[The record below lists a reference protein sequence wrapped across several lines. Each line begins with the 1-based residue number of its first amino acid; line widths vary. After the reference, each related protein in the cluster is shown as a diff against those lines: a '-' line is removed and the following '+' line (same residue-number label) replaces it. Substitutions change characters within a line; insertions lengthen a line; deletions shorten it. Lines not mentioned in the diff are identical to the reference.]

1 MSRGRL
7 LALSFIGAL
16 LGAGFFAGPAA
27 AHLPRFA
34 PVVDVV
40 PEPAAAPDRTPALLD
55 LAWTAAP
62 TPAGVPWYLVVALSG
77 LAALGARRP
86 RRNLAL
92 ALVLLLAIFAFE
104 NGLHSVHH
112 LNDQDRGESC
122 AVASASQHVAGT
134 EVEGG
139 LTGRRARAGRAHQG
153 RLRPRHPLRPL
164 ARPARGS
171 RSARRSRLAVSGSAP
186 LPLP

>member
-16 LGAGFFAGPAA
+16 LGAGIFAGPAA
-27 AHLPRFA
+27 AHLSRA
-34 PVVDVV
+34 VPVVDVV
-40 PEPAAAPDRTPALLD
+40 SEPAAPPDRTPALLD

-77 LAALGARRP
+77 LTALGARRP

-104 NGLHSVHH
+104 SGLHAVHH

-122 AVASASQHVAGT
+122 GVASASQHVAGT
-134 EVEGG
+134 EADRG
-139 LTGRRARAGRAHQG
+139 LAADA
-153 RLRPRHPLRPL
+153 
-164 ARPARGS
+164 PAPAEPMLVAPVRVI
-171 RSARRSRLAVSGSAP
+171 RSARSLGPHDSRAP
-186 LPLP
+186 PIAPA

>member
-1 MSRGRL
+1 MNRGRL

-40 PEPAAAPDRTPALLD
+40 PEPAAAPDRIPVLLD

-77 LAALGARRP
+77 LAAVGARRP

-92 ALVLLLAIFAFE
+92 ALVLLLAILAFE

-134 EVEGG
+134 EVEGSF
-139 LTGRRARAGRAHQG
+139 TAAA
-153 RLRPRHPLRPL
+153 
-164 ARPARGS
+164 PAPAEPTRVAS
-171 RSARRSRLAVSGSAP
+171 VRVIRSARSLGPHEGRAP
-186 LPLP
+186 PVAPA

>member
-40 PEPAAAPDRTPALLD
+40 PEPVAAPDRIPALLD

-77 LAALGARRP
+77 LTALGARRP

-104 NGLHSVHH
+104 SGLHAVHH

-134 EVEGG
+134 EVEGS
-139 LTGRRARAGRAHQG
+139 LTGDA
-153 RLRPRHPLRPL
+153 
-164 ARPARGS
+164 PAPAEPTRVAS
-171 RSARRSRLAVSGSAP
+171 VRVIRSARSLGPHEGRAP
-186 LPLP
+186 PVAPA

>member
-1 MSRGRL
+1 MNRGRL

-27 AHLPRFA
+27 AHLPRFV

-77 LAALGARRP
+77 LAAVGARRP

-92 ALVLLLAIFAFE
+92 ALVLLLAILAFE

-134 EVEGG
+134 EVEGS
-139 LTGRRARAGRAHQG
+139 LTSDV
-153 RLRPRHPLRPL
+153 
-164 ARPARGS
+164 PAPAEPIRVAS
-171 RSARRSRLAVSGSAP
+171 VRVIRSARSLGPHEGRAP
-186 LPLP
+186 PVAPA

>member
-1 MSRGRL
+1 MNRGRL

-134 EVEGG
+134 EVEGSFTAAAPAPAEPPRVASVRVIRSVRSLG
-139 LTGRRARAGRAHQG
+139 PHEGRA
-153 RLRPRHPLRPL
+153 PPV
-164 ARPARGS
+164 APA
-171 RSARRSRLAVSGSAP
+171 
-186 LPLP
+186 

>member
-1 MSRGRL
+1 MNRGRL

-77 LAALGARRP
+77 LAAVGARRP

-122 AVASASQHVAGT
+122 AVASASPDVAGT
-134 EVEGG
+134 EVEGRVTAAAPAPAEPPRVASVRVIRSVRSLG
-139 LTGRRARAGRAHQG
+139 PHEGRA
-153 RLRPRHPLRPL
+153 PPV
-164 ARPARGS
+164 APA
-171 RSARRSRLAVSGSAP
+171 
-186 LPLP
+186 

>member
-7 LALSFIGAL
+7 LALSFTGAL
-16 LGAGFFAGPAA
+16 LGAGIFAGPAG

-40 PEPAAAPDRTPALLD
+40 PEPAAAPDRIPALLD

-92 ALVLLLAIFAFE
+92 ALALILAIFAFE

-134 EVEGG
+134 EVVEGG
-139 LTGRRARAGRAHQG
+139 LTGDA
-153 RLRPRHPLRPL
+153 
-164 ARPARGS
+164 PAPAEPTRVAS
-171 RSARRSRLAVSGSAP
+171 VRVIRSARSLGPHEGRAP
-186 LPLP
+186 PVAPA

>member
-16 LGAGFFAGPAA
+16 LGAGIFAGPAA

-40 PEPAAAPDRTPALLD
+40 PEPAAAPDRPPALLD

-62 TPAGVPWYLVVALSG
+62 TPAGVPWYLVVALSS

-86 RRNLAL
+86 GRNLAL

-104 NGLHSVHH
+104 SGLHSVHH

-122 AVASASQHVAGT
+122 GVASASQHVAGT

-139 LTGRRARAGRAHQG
+139 LAGA
-153 RLRPRHPLRPL
+153 
-164 ARPARGS
+164 APAPAEPTRVAS
-171 RSARRSRLAVSGSAP
+171 VRVIRSARSLGPHEGRAP
-186 LPLP
+186 PVAPA

>member
-1 MSRGRL
+1 MNRGRL

-55 LAWTAAP
+55 LAWTATP

-77 LAALGARRP
+77 LAAVGARRP

-139 LTGRRARAGRAHQG
+139 FTAAA
-153 RLRPRHPLRPL
+153 
-164 ARPARGS
+164 PAPAEPTRVAS
-171 RSARRSRLAVSGSAP
+171 VRVIRSARSLGPHEGRAP
-186 LPLP
+186 PVAPA

>member
-1 MSRGRL
+1 MNRGRL

-16 LGAGFFAGPAA
+16 LGAGFFAGPAE

-134 EVEGG
+134 EVDGV
-139 LTGRRARAGRAHQG
+139 
-153 RLRPRHPLRPL
+153 L
-164 ARPARGS
+164 AAAAPAPAEPAMVASVRVI
-171 RSARRSRLAVSGSAP
+171 RSARSLGPHEGRAPPVSPA
-186 LPLP
+186 

>member
-7 LALSFIGAL
+7 LALSIIGAL
-16 LGAGFFAGPAA
+16 LGAGIFAGPAA
-27 AHLPRFA
+27 AHVPRFV

-62 TPAGVPWYLVVALSG
+62 SPAGVPWYLVVVLSS
-77 LAALGARRP
+77 LTVLGARRP

-112 LNDQDRGESC
+112 LNDQDRGENC

-134 EVEGG
+134 EVDGG
-139 LTGRRARAGRAHQG
+139 LTADA
-153 RLRPRHPLRPL
+153 
-164 ARPARGS
+164 PAPAEPALVSPVRVI
-171 RSARRSRLAVSGSAP
+171 RSARSLGPHEGRAPPVSPA
-186 LPLP
+186 

>member
-1 MSRGRL
+1 MNRGRL

-134 EVEGG
+134 EVEGS
-139 LTGRRARAGRAHQG
+139 LTAAA
-153 RLRPRHPLRPL
+153 
-164 ARPARGS
+164 PAPAEPIRVAS
-171 RSARRSRLAVSGSAP
+171 VRVIRSARSLGPHEGRAP
-186 LPLP
+186 PVAPA

>member
-16 LGAGFFAGPAA
+16 LGGGLFAEPAA

-40 PEPAAAPDRTPALLD
+40 PEPAAAPDRIPALLD

-77 LAALGARRP
+77 LTALGARRP

-92 ALVLLLAIFAFE
+92 ALVVLLAVFAFE
-104 NGLHSVHH
+104 SGLHAVHH

-134 EVEGG
+134 EVEGS
-139 LTGRRARAGRAHQG
+139 LTGDA
-153 RLRPRHPLRPL
+153 
-164 ARPARGS
+164 PAPAEPTRVAS
-171 RSARRSRLAVSGSAP
+171 VRVIRSARSLGPHEGRAP
-186 LPLP
+186 PVAPA